1 MQVAAGA
8 SPSRSYRSSR
18 REYMPVAWM
27 GEGEGEV
34 QNVTDSS
41 LHAHRAAAPGTRRR
55 SLRTCYAGDR
65 PSLRL
70 AFSGSWAFIFD
81 TALRGAARAACFAL
95 KFVSFFEQ
103 KETRWAAV
111 QWLALCKL

>member
-55 SLRTCYAGDR
+55 SLCTCYAGDR
-65 PSLRL
+65 PSQRL
-70 AFSGSWAFIFD
+70 AFSQ
-81 TALRGAARAACFAL
+81 GAGHSSVTQRFA
-95 KFVSFFEQ
+95 EQ
-103 KETRWAAV
+103 PG
-111 QWLALCKL
+111 LLCVEV

>member
-18 REYMPVAWM
+18 REYMPDAWM
-27 GEGEGEV
+27 GEGEGEG

-55 SLRTCYAGDR
+55 SLCTCYAGDR
-65 PSLRL
+65 PSQRL

-81 TALRGAARAACFAL
+81 TALRGAA
-95 KFVSFFEQ
+95 SEQ
-103 KETRWAAV
+103 PG
-111 QWLALCKL
+111 LLCVEV

>member
-55 SLRTCYAGDR
+55 SLCTCYAGDR
-65 PSLRL
+65 PSQRL

-81 TALRGAARAACFAL
+81 TALRGAARACFAL
-95 KFVSFFEQ
+95 KFVRSLN
-103 KETRWAAV
+103 KKRRGGPV
-111 QWLALCKL
+111 QWLALCEL